1 MLVRHIGSWVALG
14 AVAWLIQ
21 TTGTWAAD
29 PQPYD
34 VALTP
39 THEASLDTALHDTS
53 NLISLRDKAPVGPFA
68 LVTRAK
74 ADAGRF
80 TTVLQSFGY
89 YKATVHITIAG
100 QPIDAPTL
108 TDQLG
113 GAPAEPAVPVAIDFD
128 LGPRFTIGQVSLQGS
143 VPPDAAAKLALQ
155 AGEPAVASAILA
167 AQGRLLAALQEDGYA
182 LAKVDLP
189 PATLH
194 PAQNRLDVTF
204 DVSSGPQVDIGRID
218 LTGLENMN
226 EDFVR
231 QHMRLHPGER
241 YSPEAIQQA
250 RDDLSS
256 LGAFSVIRAKPADQV
271 DAAGTLPITIDLS
284 ERPLHAVDVGAGYS
298 TDLGA
303 NANVG
308 WHDRNLFGNAEQLNL
323 KGQIQGGGTASKGL
337 GYVASAQFLK
347 PDVLARGQTLELDL
361 TALKQN
367 LEAYD
372 QTALLEKL
380 ALNRRLSARWR
391 VSYGLSGE
399 QESIEQEGVTNHY
412 NLVGVPLT
420 AQYDSTNS
428 LFDPTQGIRASF
440 LVTPM
445 HSLSGTAGNASFVLI
460 QASASTYFDL
470 SGDGRSV
477 LAMRG
482 LVGQALG
489 IASQF
494 DLPPDQRFYA
504 GGTGT
509 VRGYRYQSIGPHFA
523 DDHPTGGTAVSAG
536 SLELRQRILDKF
548 GAVAFVDAGQVTAHG
563 APFTQQWRVGAG
575 VGVRYYT
582 SIGPLRL
589 DVAVPLNRQPGGDAF
604 ELYIGIGQ
612 AF

>member
-1 MLVRHIGSWVALG
+1 MASHIHRWVTLA
-14 AVAWLIQ
+14 AAAWLIP
-21 TTGTWAAD
+21 TVGVRAAD

-34 VALTP
+34 VTLKPTKESALD
-39 THEASLDTALHDTS
+39 SALHDTS
-53 NLISLRDKAPVGPFA
+53 NLISLREKAPVGPFA

-74 ADAGRF
+74 EDAGRF
-80 TTVLQSFGY
+80 AIVLQSFGY
-89 YKATVHITIAG
+89 YKGAVHITIAG
-100 QPIDAPTL
+100 QPIDTPTL

-113 GAPAEPAVPVAIDFD
+113 KAPAKPPVPVGISFD
-128 LGPRFTIGQVSLQGS
+128 PGPRFTIGNVSLHGS
-143 VPPDAAAKLALQ
+143 VPPDAAAKLELS
-155 AGEPAVASAILA
+155 AGQPAVASAILA
-167 AQGRLLAALQEDGYA
+167 AQGRLLNALQADGYA
-182 LAKVDLP
+182 LAQVDMP

-194 PAQNRLDVTF
+194 PAQNQLDVTF
-204 DVSSGPQVDIGRID
+204 DVSSGPQVDIGPIS
-218 LTGLENMN
+218 LNGLENMN

-231 QHMRLHPGER
+231 QHMQLRPGER
-241 YSPEAIQQA
+241 YSPQAIQQA

-256 LGAFSVIRAKPADQV
+256 LGVFSVIRAVPAEHV
-271 DAAGTLPITIDLS
+271 DPAGTLPITIDLT

-303 NANVG
+303 NAKVG
-308 WHDRNLFGNAEQLNL
+308 WHHRNLFGNAEQLNL
-323 KGQIQGGGTASKGL
+323 TAQIQAGGTASKGL
-337 GYVASAQFLK
+337 GYLASAQFLK
-347 PDVLARGQTLELDL
+347 PDVLAHNQTLDVDL
-361 TALKQN
+361 SAVKQN

-380 ALNRRLSARWR
+380 ALNRKISTHWR

-399 QESIEQEGVTNHY
+399 QESIEQEGVTRHY
-412 NLVGVPLT
+412 DLAGVPLS
-420 AQYDSTNS
+420 AQYDSTDN
-428 LFDPTQGIRASF
+428 LFDPTHGLRASF

-445 HSLSGTAGNASFVLI
+445 HSLSGSAGDATFVLM

-470 SGDGRSV
+470 SGNGRSV

-504 GGTGT
+504 GGTGS

-523 DDHPTGGTAVSAG
+523 DNHPTGGTAMSAG
-536 SLELRQRILDKF
+536 SLEYRQRILDKF
-548 GAVAFVDAGQVTAHG
+548 GAVAFVDAGQVTATG
-563 APFTQQWRVGAG
+563 APFTQQWRIGAG

-582 SIGPLRL
+582 SIGPIRL
-589 DVAVPLNRQPGGDAF
+589 DFAMPLNRQPGGDAF
-604 ELYIGIGQ
+604 ELYVGIGQ